1 VHEAL
6 FTSRSE
12 FLQRATS
19 RDNQETD
26 VRMLAVTLPD
36 DDPNT
41 FHLYLNLVYAN
52 QLVTKGTKQW
62 LKLCQLYVLAEKLQD
77 ITSKNRIIDGMHV
90 FFNELV
96 LKNILSVDT
105 KRMLPATATAKLYE
119 GTPCG
124 SQARKLIVD
133 LYTDF
138 GEESWV
144 SDKEA
149 KLPTEFIYDI
159 ALRVLQ
165 RRARIVFGSQIN
177 RSSTHY
183 HEVRAFSP
191 RTTGTVTGD
200 VKEASINEQS
210 KMAEAVTVAEKESV
224 HVIRQPKDVK
234 TGLRLGVHGV
244 AADHTLPP
252 VLGTFRMKLK

>member
-77 ITSKNRIIDGMHV
+77 ITSKNRIID
-90 FFNELV
+90 
-96 LKNILSVDT
+96 
-105 KRMLPATATAKLYE
+105 
-119 GTPCG
+119 
-124 SQARKLIVD
+124 
-133 LYTDF
+133 
-138 GEESWV
+138 
-144 SDKEA
+144 
-149 KLPTEFIYDI
+149 
-159 ALRVLQ
+159 
-165 RRARIVFGSQIN
+165 
-177 RSSTHY
+177 
-183 HEVRAFSP
+183 
-191 RTTGTVTGD
+191 
-200 VKEASINEQS
+200 
-210 KMAEAVTVAEKESV
+210 
-224 HVIRQPKDVK
+224 
-234 TGLRLGVHGV
+234 
-244 AADHTLPP
+244 
-252 VLGTFRMKLK
+252 

>member
-1 VHEAL
+1 
-6 FTSRSE
+6 
-12 FLQRATS
+12 
-19 RDNQETD
+19 
-26 VRMLAVTLPD
+26 MLAVTLPD
-36 DDPNT
+36 DDPST

-52 QLVTKGTKQW
+52 QLVTKGTEQW

-96 LKNILSVDT
+96 LKNLLSVDT
-105 KRMLPATATAKLYE
+105 QHMLPATATAKLYQ

-138 GEESWV
+138 GDESWV

-165 RRARIVFGSQIN
+165 RRARIIFGSQIN
-177 RSSTHY
+177 RPSTHY
-183 HEVRAFSP
+183 HEVRIFFP
-191 RTTGTVTGD
+191 QTTGTVAGD
-200 VKEASINEQS
+200 VKEASIHEHG
-210 KMAEAVTVAEKESV
+210 KTAETVAVAEKESV

-234 TGLRLGVHGV
+234 TGLRVGVHGV

-252 VLGTFRMKLK
+252 VFEGFRTKLK